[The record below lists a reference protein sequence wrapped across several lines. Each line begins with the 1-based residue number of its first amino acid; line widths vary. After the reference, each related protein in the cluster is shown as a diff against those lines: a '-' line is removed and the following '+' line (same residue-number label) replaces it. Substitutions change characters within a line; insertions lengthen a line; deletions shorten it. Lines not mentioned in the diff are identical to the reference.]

1 MGYRLK
7 AKFPSFRVTREG
19 EFAYHRFEHGK
30 TYDRI
35 PPEDEEK
42 FEKIL
47 IEEPAEPRT
56 KGGNKK

>member
-7 AKFPSFRVTREG
+7 EKFPSFRVTREG

-30 TYDRI
+30 TYDKV
-35 PPEDEEK
+35 PQEDQDK

-47 IEEPAEPRT
+47 VEEPDAQKT
-56 KGGNKK
+56 KGGKK